1 MKEILIVYHT
11 PIVEH
16 PMKDAFGAFCTHRAA
31 SSGVEVRL
39 VFISHIHGQGLFGGK
54 IRHISNVHPKK
65 IQYKI
70 KNICVGKSQ

>member
-31 SSGVEVRL
+31 SSGVEVW
-39 VFISHIHGQGLFGGK
+39 LFLTSV
-54 IRHISNVHPKK
+54 RPNLTD
-65 IQYKI
+65 
-70 KNICVGKSQ
+70 